1 MSLYDFAIEMS
12 RDGEKFFHTLTKQ
25 VKKPGLHK
33 ILVTL
38 AEDQAAHGRD
48 LEEMK
53 KAKGKTLPDAGVLR
67 RAVNPFAKRLKR
79 LGSGERLD
87 ENIPPAEL
95 YRKGQELYEECEAFY
110 RKKAAQVKAP
120 QLRQAFLEVADEQ
133 RKHYI
138 GLEHLIN
145 FILEPHQGLED
156 AEWNIPEPHV

>member
-95 YRKGQELYEECEAFY
+95 YRK
-110 RKKAAQVKAP
+110 KAAQVKDP